1 VRPWREHYTLVC
13 DTVRALHDALATELP
28 RLKSMIAE
36 GKLTHESFLHTRYNG
51 CEIIP

>member
-1 VRPWREHYTLVC
+1 MRPWREHYTLVC
-13 DTVRALHDALATELP
+13 DTVHVLHDALAAELP

-36 GKLTHESFLHTRYNG
+36 GRITPAAFAHTRYNG